1 MRFICSNQKSIS
13 WKGSLKLKRN
23 SLAGSVSRLV
33 QLDPTS
39 LLTGTLMNS
48 TIYCKHNFSRLR
60 SPLPKPEAQ
69 FQRKTWKYHNW
80 RPRCNTWKKYKQKP
94 REDSIKKDLIWK
106 LSYKTCLPESANYGK
121 ESVSLKVKL
130 FYSKIRLMMTK
141 SGVFTCTNN
150 SVIDFKILCRSYRK
164 K

>member
-1 MRFICSNQKSIS
+1 MRYICSNQRSIS
-13 WKGSLKLKRN
+13 WKENLKLKRKN
-23 SLAGSVSRLV
+23 LAESVSRSA
-33 QLDPTS
+33 QLGPTS
-39 LLTGTLMNS
+39 LLTDTLMNS
-48 TIYCKHNFSRLR
+48 TIYYKHNFSRLR

-69 FQRKTWKYHNW
+69 FQRKTLKYHNW

-94 REDSIKKDLIWK
+94 REDLIKKDLIWK
-106 LSYKTCLPESANYGK
+106 LSYKTYLPESASYAK
-121 ESVSLKVKL
+121 ESVTLKVKL